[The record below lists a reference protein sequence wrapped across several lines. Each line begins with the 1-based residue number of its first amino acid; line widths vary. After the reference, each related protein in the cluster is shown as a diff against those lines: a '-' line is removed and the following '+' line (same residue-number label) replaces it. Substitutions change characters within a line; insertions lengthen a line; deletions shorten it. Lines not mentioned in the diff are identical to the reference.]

1 MVHEY
6 TLSLALFD
14 YIPVLLSTAAL
25 WRLANWLGHKE
36 PQVRNLAFS
45 GALLVVTGGVAKA
58 SWKLLLTGFGLN
70 IDFLN
75 QQLFFCLAN
84 GFSLLL
90 LAALSSCRARAPN
103 KVLNGVLI
111 ALLLAVNAWA
121 LNLTLSASPV
131 GVLSLLGLVT
141 VANLGLLSLLATYA
155 YQQKIKWVIP
165 TLVLNVIG
173 TFVLSGLGRLPEQTL
188 QLQWIEELVNTLAQ
202 GAMLFAVLTL
212 INGDKLNRAAK
223 PAA

>member
-1 MVHEY
+1 M
-6 TLSLALFD
+6 
-14 YIPVLLSTAAL
+14 
-25 WRLANWLGHKE
+25 
-36 PQVRNLAFS
+36 
-45 GALLVVTGGVAKA
+45 
-58 SWKLLLTGFGLN
+58 
-70 IDFLN
+70 
-75 QQLFFCLAN
+75 
-84 GFSLLL
+84 SLL
-90 LAALSSCRARAPN
+90 P
-103 KVLNGVLI
+103 
-111 ALLLAVNAWA
+111 
-121 LNLTLSASPV
+121 
-131 GVLSLLGLVT
+131 
-141 VANLGLLSLLATYA
+141 TYA